1 MVTLKD
7 QLQQD
12 KLTLMAMNALLD
24 EYAAKLEVSLTGT
37 LSAQC
42 EEGGVNRTQLYQRKA
57 QLERAL
63 SRVALAGRGRPDAAR
78 SDSAHTEGCG
88 SGCALRERSLR
99 YRLEHPGAVVHHGD
113 TTTSYSDGFR
123 RFVLDQ
129 SEQWA
134 GTLEAFCARVQVPY
148 PTLTSWQRRD
158 TDRPYV
164 ARPPRALPAL
174 ASSTSEACQ
183 TIVHDYAVWQGSLR
197 DFLRHEA
204 RRLNLSPSTI
214 RRVLRITGLVAVR
227 PRKLPRYRGST
238 VAVEPG
244 AVLVTD
250 GKTLEVVS
258 IVSGELSHYNWQAM
272 VDQPTACHTAAV
284 LTETECAQGVQEA
297 FNESCKLLGRAPQAL
312 IHDGKP
318 IHNDAVLRAHI
329 EPRTRMIPAT
339 PGRAQNKAVVE
350 GEFGKFEQA
359 VGTVYLDDRSLDSLK
374 RSALSEV
381 LRAYTAAVNH
391 AGRAELHGKSRL
403 QVLRQACPDPDK
415 DRAFIEQLHAEHT
428 AKRPPETL
436 PTQSVAR
443 RLLDAAFARFV
454 LLDLDPNATLRYW
467 LSARYT
473 PEAIRQAIAVFAT
486 EYDKGRLRTK
496 TAHRYLV
503 KLIQN
508 CQHELDL
515 RAEEHFLREFAETER
530 QAWLQQFEHDLARL
544 EDECQDPCTL
554 ENDLPLRLS
563 EKAVFA
569 SMLLERAFW
578 EQQLKTLLM
587 PQRHRIGAVCRHLR
601 RLYEAHVDDRFQL
614 ISALV
619 SWEFQLAAT

>member
-1 MVTLKD
+1 MTLKQ
-7 QLQQD
+7 QLEQD
-12 KLTLMAMNALLD
+12 KLTVIAMHILVADNGAALELTL
-24 EYAAKLEVSLTGT
+24 AGTVS
-37 LSAQC
+37 SMCRDA
-42 EEGGVNRTQLYQRKA
+42 GVNRTQIYERKG

-63 SRVALAGRGRPDAAR
+63 STLELAGPGRPACAQERAVMACTDA
-78 SDSAHTEGCG
+78 
-88 SGCALRERSLR
+88 GCAVRERVLR
-99 YRLEHPGAVVHHGD
+99 YRLEHPGAVVNHASA
-113 TTTSYSDGFR
+113 TTRYSDGFR
-123 RFVLDQ
+123 RYLLDCAD
-129 SEQWA
+129 EWLGA
-134 GTLEAFCARVQVPY
+134 METFCAHAQVPLA
-148 PTLTSWQRRD
+148 TWMGWRRRD
-158 TDRPYV
+158 RAQPYTPQ
-164 ARPPRALPAL
+164 PPRPVPLL
-174 ASSTSEACQ
+174 AYAASEACR
-183 TIVHDYAVWQGSLR
+183 TIVEDYAIWDGSLR
-197 DFLRHEA
+197 DFLSHEA
-204 RRLNLSPSTI
+204 RRLHLSPSAV
-214 RRVLRITGLVAVR
+214 RRVLRITGMVAVR
-227 PRKLPRYRGST
+227 PRKPPRYRGST
-238 VAVEPG
+238 HRVEPG
-244 AVLVTD
+244 AVVVTD
-250 GKTLEVVS
+250 GKTLDVLS
-258 IVSGELSHYNWQAM
+258 THTGELSHYTWQAM
-272 VDQPTACHTAAV
+272 VDQSTACHTGAA
-284 LTETECAQGVQEA
+284 LTETECAAGVREVFDQTCE
-297 FNESCKLLGRAPQAL
+297 LLGRPPLAL
-312 IHDGKP
+312 VHDNKP
-318 IHNDAVLRAHI
+318 IHDDAKLRAHI
-329 EPRTRMIPAT
+329 EPTTRMIPAT
-339 PGRAQNKAVVE
+339 ENRPQNKAVVE

-359 VGTVYLDDRSLDSLK
+359 VGTVYLDDRHLDSLK

-530 QAWLQQFEHDLARL
+530 QAWLQQFEHDLALL

-569 SMLLERAFW
+569 SVLLERAFW
-578 EQQLKTLLM
+578 EQQLKTFLA